1 MVQKKL
7 IVKNLE
13 EFKKELP
20 GFVKTT
26 SDIEYKKVVAEIM
39 FANNPEEDVAE
50 LQRILNTSF
59 SNLETI
65 GMSAGGILPFYQVES
80 LIIISFTFVREA
92 NITSF
97 YKGFDRNSDTLIDDV
112 LFYSR
117 KLRENILQIPNVK
130 AVEIYFARIKA
141 IPA

>member
-39 FANNPEEDVAE
+39 FANNPEEDDD
-50 LQRILNTSF
+50 N
-59 SNLETI
+59 ETNSS
-65 GMSAGGILPFYQVES
+65 GAGCNAGFGILGF
-80 LIIISFTFVREA
+80 LILA
-92 NITSF
+92 AA
-97 YKGFDRNSDTLIDDV
+97 L
-112 LFYSR
+112 
-117 KLRENILQIPNVK
+117 KLK
-130 AVEIYFARIKA
+130 K
-141 IPA
+141 